1 MNNSKLIDARSDQSS
16 IEMKD
21 NPDRIPSPPPIV
33 RVRGHDI
40 FSLEHFDLES
50 SVSTVP
56 GMMVDV
62 PPLVQGKFHPARPR
76 VVPPFPILSAKD
88 FDYDHPPTMSNL
100 TEISSDQYYSM
111 GGHSH
116 EQQGHETAAD
126 TNNKKELKQQIVAC
140 ATVMI
145 FLVGIFMLYQYQ
157 GTSHDDE

>member
-1 MNNSKLIDARSDQSS
+1 MDNSKLIDARSDQSS

-50 SVSTVP
+50 SVSP
-56 GMMVDV
+56 GLMVDV
-62 PPLVQGKFHPARPR
+62 PLGQGKFHPHVPR

-88 FDYDHPPTMSNL
+88 FDYGHPPTMSNL
-100 TEISSDQYYSM
+100 TEISSNEYYSM
-111 GGHSH
+111 GHSY
-116 EQQGHETAAD
+116 EQQGHEITAD
-126 TNNKKELKQQIVAC
+126 TNNKKELKQQTVAC
-140 ATVMI
+140 ATVII

>member
-40 FSLEHFDLES
+40 FLEHFDIES

-56 GMMVDV
+56 AI
-62 PPLVQGKFHPARPR
+62 VQGKFHPARPR

-88 FDYDHPPTMSNL
+88 FDYDHPPTLSNL

-116 EQQGHETAAD
+116 EQKGHEITAD